1 MQPKSL
7 IELVDM
13 QDKRGK
19 FITFEGPEGSGK
31 STHIKLLV
39 EYLREKGIKTEVL
52 REPGSTQIGEKIRQI
67 LLDTA
72 LGDMANV
79 CELYL
84 YLAARF
90 QLIQEK
96 ITPFLE
102 DNKIVICDRFN
113 DATMAY
119 QVYAGKCPEF
129 IMTGFNN
136 FINEM
141 NVDPDL
147 TILLDVDVRLGLKR
161 AASLRPADRI
171 EKKGAEFHDKVRQG
185 YLRLAKK
192 YPERI
197 KVISS
202 VGEMDEVQLRI
213 REKVNE
219 ILQ

>member
-1 MQPKSL
+1 MRSKSL
-7 IELVDM
+7 IESIDM
-13 QDKRGK
+13 KDKRGK

-31 STHIKLLV
+31 SSHIKLLV
-39 EYLREKGIKTEVL
+39 EYLREKGIEVEVL

-72 LGDMANV
+72 LGGMANL

-84 YLAARF
+84 YLAARS
-90 QLIQEK
+90 QLIKEK

-113 DATMAY
+113 DATIAY
-119 QVYAGKCPEF
+119 QVYAGNCPEF
-129 IMTGFNN
+129 TIEGFSK

-141 NVDPDL
+141 RVEPDL

-161 AASLRPADRI
+161 ATFSRPADRI
-171 EKKGAEFHDKVRQG
+171 EKKGTEFHDKVRQG
-185 YLRLAKK
+185 YLELAKK

-197 KVISS
+197 KVIFSA
-202 VGEMDEVQLRI
+202 GEMDEVQLEI

-219 ILQ
+219 IL